1 MITLRKHSINVA
13 VDDRYG
19 SIVYCYE
26 FANRRSG
33 KGSDELSFEFTIDP
47 TAFISGF
54 SADIDGVM
62 FLGKTKEKKK
72 AAVEYQ
78 GAVKAAENA
87 ILIDTPYAAK
97 GIHNVFRIRT
107 NIERES
113 VITLKVTI
121 EQFVAKQLHF
131 NELKVQI
138 LRNFTNYNIS
148 PLIASIAVSVSVMDS
163 RGVLE
168 VSTGG
173 VAVDEETMNELATK
187 WSISGRVLCAESAA
201 NELTVRYKVKGEQME
216 CAVLYDAATGTFC
229 HIISDI
235 VSGSKVTAISMES
248 GGGGD
253 DGNEGKVEVEGGDD
267 IGVEAEGIG
276 LSFEQQLGR
285 SATPLIPRRVMFLI
299 DKSGSMSGSKW
310 EQTISAVTAAL
321 KQLRTGHDRFG
332 VMLFNHE
339 IVEVSPTMLLSNR
352 ANINKS
358 VQTLRAHTA
367 GGSTNINDALLGAI
381 KRIRRDIE
389 SMKGFGA
396 IFMDSLDCLMMNQIV
411 LITDGEPNRGVTDTA
426 AIIRNVSRA
435 NDLRD
440 VDKFSDKVAIFCFG
454 VGN

>member
-1 MITLRKHSINVA
+1 
-13 VDDRYG
+13 
-19 SIVYCYE
+19 
-26 FANRRSG
+26 
-33 KGSDELSFEFTIDP
+33 
-47 TAFISGF
+47 
-54 SADIDGVM
+54 
-62 FLGKTKEKKK
+62 
-72 AAVEYQ
+72 
-78 GAVKAAENA
+78 
-87 ILIDTPYAAK
+87 
-97 GIHNVFRIRT
+97 
-107 NIERES
+107 
-113 VITLKVTI
+113 
-121 EQFVAKQLHF
+121 
-131 NELKVQI
+131 
-138 LRNFTNYNIS
+138 
-148 PLIASIAVSVSVMDS
+148 VMDS

-173 VAVDEETMNELATK
+173 EVVDEETMNELATK